1 MISKSWI
8 VVQEGNGPA
17 YWPFKH
23 ASEEAAFEEAAFEE
37 AERLA
42 RTVYPAS
49 KFYVFECKG
58 VSVKRDVL
66 TMRFDSN
73 DSIPF

>member
-1 MISKSWI
+1 MITKFWI
-8 VVQEGNGPA
+8 VAQEGNGPA
-17 YWPFKH
+17 YWPFRH
-23 ASEEAAFEEAAFEE
+23 ASEEAAFTE

-42 RTVYPAS
+42 RTVSPAS
-49 KFYVFECKG
+49 KFFVLECKG

-66 TMRFDSN
+66 TMRFGSD